1 MVLAVLAVIW
11 GVVLIP
17 PYLRSRAESRP
28 GDSIGSFRRQLGVLQ
43 RTAPLAISPAHRLNG
58 RSVARGPALPA
69 GLGRVRMAPLSVAN
83 PAHAVHYGP
92 VAPGGQ
98 MNGPLARPYAVSSA
112 RRRRREVF
120 KALLVAMGGTL
131 VLGAIPALR
140 GLWAVHVVVDLAF
153 IGYVALLVRLRNVA
167 AEREMKVRLLPRVD
181 SDMLAA
187 LRIPEPAYVSAGARR
202 AVGE

>member
-1 MVLAVLAVIW
+1 MVLVVLAVIW

-28 GDSIGSFRRQLGVLQ
+28 GDSIIGFRRQLGVLQ
-43 RTAPLAISPAHRLNG
+43 RTGPIAMGAEHRLN
-58 RSVARGPALPA
+58 PA
-69 GLGRVRMAPLSVAN
+69 GMGRVRMAPLAVSN
-83 PAHAVHYGP
+83 PARAIHYGP

-98 MNGPLARPYAVSSA
+98 MNGPLARPYARSSA

-140 GLWAVHVVVDLAF
+140 GLWAVHVLLDLAF
-153 IGYVALLVRLRNVA
+153 VGYVALLVRMRNLA
-167 AEREMKVRLLPRVD
+167 AEQEMKVRLLPRADGDV
-181 SDMLAA
+181 LAA
-187 LRIPEPAYVSAGARR
+187 LRIPEPAYAAR